1 MIKFVRFYRNGWGG
15 ENVDVV
21 YYPTKKKSGTVR
33 TYYDIDRALGDRL
46 PKTVRDFVFASTNVS
61 ESYDKTFGRF
71 ERIFK

>member
-33 TYYDIDRALGDRL
+33 TYFDIDKPLGDRL
-46 PKTVRDFVFASTNVS
+46 PKTVRDFVLNSNDYR
-61 ESYDKTFGRF
+61 EQYDKTFDRF